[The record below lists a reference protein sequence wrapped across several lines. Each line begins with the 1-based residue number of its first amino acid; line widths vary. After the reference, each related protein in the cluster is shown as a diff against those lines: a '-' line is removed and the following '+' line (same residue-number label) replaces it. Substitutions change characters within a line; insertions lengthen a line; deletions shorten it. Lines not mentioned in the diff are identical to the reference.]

1 MIAALLLTLQV
12 TTPPAPADT
21 VPAADTLS
29 RVTLEEAIRRS
40 AQLDPDYV
48 QALGTIDNAEWGRRA
63 AMLAFFV
70 PSLSLGLDETK
81 YSTEFFNPADP
92 ANPTSTLVVGSA
104 RANYEVFSLRK
115 FAELGRTRAEVAS
128 AEAGEL
134 EQRFLAALEAESSY
148 YDVLVNQ
155 ELTRVSQERVGR
167 AREGLGVARA
177 RVVSGAAVQTDSL
190 QLVLEVTRAEVDLL
204 RQGNALRTAQL
215 ELGRR
220 VGAPG
225 AVDAV
230 PLDTMPAPELPI
242 GLPEALSAALDQG
255 PQYRA
260 ARANERAAAAAL
272 KSQRSDYL
280 PSLNVGALHQRY
292 DTRIFPGAANVSSVT
307 FSLSFPIWNN
317 GQREIGVSQ
326 ARVARD
332 VARTIR
338 EDLERVV
345 RRDVT
350 SAFDTYQ
357 TSRAAV
363 ALARVGVQVGREN
376 YRMQDIRYRAGAST
390 ILDLLDAQV
399 EPGAGRGRPGR
410 GEIRDPIGAG
420 AAGGDTGPQTLLEQG
435 RTVRRILAVVA
446 LGIAGC
452 NSADGAPKDGA
463 PGGGEGGGPPAMPVE
478 VVVARSDTVV
488 DAILA
493 TGQIEAVQSIELRSD
508 IEGRVA
514 AILVREGTVVSRGRA
529 LIKIDDAEL
538 KAEVAR
544 AEAERDLAR
553 QSLSRT
559 RELLSQ
565 KASSQSELERAE
577 ATTRS
582 TEAQYQLLKVRLDR
596 TTVRAPFSGV
606 TGRRLVSLGDY
617 VTTSD
622 GADDPADR
630 VAPAGG
636 VPSTGAL
643 CRPARGRPARHLP
656 GGRPPRPGIRGTG
669 GFRGPRGAAAG
680 TDHNGQGS
688 GAEPAPQ
695 AAVRHV
701 HRNPARD
708 RGASQ
713 CGGDRRRRGAAAA
726 GCELRLGHQRREGH
740 PPLGRAG
747 RPDAGLRRGANRGRG
762 GRAGRGRGPG
772 AAG

>member
-1 MIAALLLTLQV
+1 VIAALLLALQV
-12 TTPPAPADT
+12 AAPPARADS
-21 VPAADTLS
+21 VPAADPLP
-29 RVTLEEAIRRS
+29 RVTLAEAIRRS

-63 AMLAFFV
+63 ATLAFFV

-155 ELTRVSQERVGR
+155 ELARVSQERVGR
-167 AREGLGVARA
+167 AREGLAVARA
-177 RVVSGAAVQTDSL
+177 RVASGAAVQTDSL

-230 PLDTMPAPELPI
+230 PLDTIPAPELPI
-242 GLPEALSAALDQG
+242 GLPEALSAALEQG

-272 KSQRSDYL
+272 KSQRSDYF
-280 PSLNVGALHQRY
+280 PTLNVGALHQRY
-292 DTRIFPGAANVSSVT
+292 DTEIFPGAANISSVT

-317 GQREIGVSQ
+317 GQREIEVSR

-363 ALARVGVQVGREN
+363 VLARVGVQVGREN
-376 YRMQDIRYRAGAST
+376 YRMQEIRYRAGASM

-399 EPGAGRGRPGR
+399 NLAQAEADLVGARYETRLALAR
-410 GEIRDPIGAG
+410 
-420 AAGGDTGPQTLLEQG
+420 LE
-435 RTVRRILAVVA
+435 
-446 LGIAGC
+446 
-452 NSADGAPKDGA
+452 
-463 PGGGEGGGPPAMPVE
+463 
-478 VVVARSDTVV
+478 
-488 DAILA
+488 AIL
-493 TGQIEAVQSIELRSD
+493 
-508 IEGRVA
+508 
-514 AILVREGTVVSRGRA
+514 
-529 LIKIDDAEL
+529 
-538 KAEVAR
+538 
-544 AEAERDLAR
+544 
-553 QSLSRT
+553 
-559 RELLSQ
+559 
-565 KASSQSELERAE
+565 
-577 ATTRS
+577 
-582 TEAQYQLLKVRLDR
+582 
-596 TTVRAPFSGV
+596 
-606 TGRRLVSLGDY
+606 GRRLFSNKE
-617 VTTSD
+617 
-622 GADDPADR
+622 
-630 VAPAGG
+630 AP
-636 VPSTGAL
+636 
-643 CRPARGRPARHLP
+643 
-656 GGRPPRPGIRGTG
+656 
-669 GFRGPRGAAAG
+669 
-680 TDHNGQGS
+680 
-688 GAEPAPQ
+688 
-695 AAVRHV
+695 
-701 HRNPARD
+701 
-708 RGASQ
+708 
-713 CGGDRRRRGAAAA
+713 
-726 GCELRLGHQRREGH
+726 
-740 PPLGRAG
+740 
-747 RPDAGLRRGANRGRG
+747 
-762 GRAGRGRGPG
+762 
-772 AAG
+772 